1 MKHTIT
7 IRKTMTGYTAQFSD
21 PVIVKLFGCDTLH
34 TGYTPKAI
42 PATVL
47 SELSHRNP
55 QYDVVLAKQQLIMK
69 STLNNQLA
77 QVCNN
82 LYCIIRALKV
92 SWCNDTNNELDNIY
106 LELLAKYNTLFKL
119 IYGNE

>member
-1 MKHTIT
+1 MDQS
-7 IRKTMTGYTAQFSD
+7 M
-21 PVIVKLFGCDTLH
+21 
-34 TGYTPKAI
+34 
-42 PATVL
+42 
-47 SELSHRNP
+47 N
-55 QYDVVLAKQQLIMK
+55 
-69 STLNNQLA
+69 STLLKALDELTQNQLA